1 MYIIIQR
8 DDFYG
13 LEIVIDSYAKPKQFS
28 SDKEAY
34 DYCKEME
41 LCLFQIIKV
50 TI

>member
-1 MYIIIQR
+1 MFIIIQR

-13 LEIVIDSYAKPKQFS
+13 LEIIIDSYAKPKQFK

-34 DYCKEME
+34 DYAKEME
-41 LCLFQIIKV
+41 LFPFQIIKV